1 MLWKNKIVKSTPAQQ
16 LLMNIVH
23 VPLEIKVKIN
33 LKQDLVKQTYKTG
46 TWEAEARRLRIQCQ
60 L

>member
-16 LLMNIVH
+16 LLMNTVH

-33 LKQDLVKQTYKTG
+33 LKQDLVKQTYKTS
-46 TWEAEARRLRIQCQ
+46 T
-60 L
+60 

>member
-1 MLWKNKIVKSTPAQQ
+1 MLWKNRIVKFTPAQQ

-33 LKQDLVKQTYKTG
+33 LKQDPVKQTCKTG

-60 L
+60 P

>member
-1 MLWKNKIVKSTPAQQ
+1 MLWKNRIVKFTPAQQ

-33 LKQDLVKQTYKTG
+33 LKQDPVKLSCKTS
-46 TWEAEARRLRIQCQ
+46 TWEAEARLRIQCQ
-60 L
+60 P

>member
-33 LKQDLVKQTYKTG
+33 LKQDLVKQTYKTS

-60 L
+60 P